1 MDQGG
6 FVRLAV
12 AAIALVVL
20 SFVVLGFSRLVL
32 PYRTAQAIAA
42 PVGLPGFALL
52 VYLSA
57 RATLSAVGVW
67 KIEESEP

>member
-12 AAIALVVL
+12 VAIGIVVL
-20 SFVVLGFSRLVL
+20 SFFVLGFSRLVL
-32 PYRTAQAIAA
+32 PYRTAQTVAA
-42 PVGLPGFALL
+42 PVGLLGFALL

-57 RATLSAVGVW
+57 RATLSAVGIW
-67 KIEESEP
+67 EIEESEP